1 MAGAVAL
8 LVLAPGAAAIAQ
20 SPGADGPAVLQS
32 PGSVRAAGLQ
42 GAGAAI
48 LGDAAAIFANPAGLA
63 LVRRLSL
70 EAGYFGAP
78 FDAYQ
83 ATGALAVRVGQ
94 VDVGFGLKHF
104 DFGAEPEVTPDPV
117 TGGVTGL
124 PTGATIHARELLAV
138 GSLVYRFG
146 VLALGASVKGVDQQI
161 GDFNDHGVSA
171 DLGAAIALF
180 DLAALGFAVQ
190 NVSGNWDDQSVLVLP
205 RLTRVG
211 FTMNYTDPQE
221 TYRLLST
228 LEVQWPEGRTTRFVF
243 GVEGGI
249 VTGGVGLLARGA
261 YGTQEADAATSRLS
275 LGGSLTLGGMTVD
288 YAYVP
293 TDLMG
298 GGSQRFGVRLSL

>member
-1 MAGAVAL
+1 
-8 LVLAPGAAAIAQ
+8 
-20 SPGADGPAVLQS
+20 
-32 PGSVRAAGLQ
+32 
-42 GAGAAI
+42 
-48 LGDAAAIFANPAGLA
+48 
-63 LVRRLSL
+63 
-70 EAGYFGAP
+70 
-78 FDAYQ
+78 
-83 ATGALAVRVGQ
+83 